1 MAGGPISPISI
12 GLGTSGRGYPGI
24 YVGATNARRF
34 QPHLI
39 VEASLSTN
47 TVTVDLIFQ
56 FPKTLPS
63 GTCKLHILMMANA
76 TTGAAYGQISWASAA
91 IGDTPD
97 TITLNSEGA
106 AAALYTWTAGDD
118 DELIEYELT
127 LDADTPVAGEYCVM
141 RVVFG
146 NSASH
151 NLAQVMAAFFEIV
164 WE

>member
-1 MAGGPISPISI
+1 MAGGPIGPISLALDT
-12 GLGTSGRGYPGI
+12 GGRGYPGI
-24 YVGATNARRF
+24 YVGATNSRRY

-47 TVTVDLIFQ
+47 TVVVDLVFP
-56 FPKTLPS
+56 FPKALPT

-76 TTGAAYGQISWASAA
+76 TSGAAYGQVSWASAA

-106 AAALYTWTAGDD
+106 AAALHTWASGDD
-118 DELIEYELT
+118 DELIEYELN

-141 RVVFG
+141 RVTFG

-151 NLAQVMAAFFEIV
+151 TLAQVMAAWFEIV